1 MIQLDSDTIK
11 RLRLLQ
17 RKHKDKRVYIKVTVV
32 LMLHQGCT
40 AQMIAESLGIDDSTV
55 YRYHQGFE
63 EFGLDDYLK
72 SFFVAYSGQL
82 TEEEEQLLCVEVR
95 QGLYINSKQ
104 VAAHIENTFGVRYS
118 LSAVVKLLHR
128 LGFTYKKTKGVGVKA
143 NREAQEQFVAEL
155 TKILAQEDENQ
166 EIYFNDAVH
175 PQHNTRPDYG
185 WIYKGEAFEIPTN
198 PGRKRVNINGA
209 LNAHKVTDVV
219 VVESERINAQS
230 CIKLWKKQRRRHP
243 QKTIINI
250 CDNAP
255 YYHSK
260 YLKNWLA
267 ENPWCRVVYLP
278 PYAPNLNLIERLW
291 KYLRKQ
297 VTSYDFYEHFTDFRK
312 AILDFFKNI
321 KEHKQALESLLTL
334 KFHIVG
340 I

>member
-1 MIQLDSDTIK
+1 MIQLDDDTIK

-17 RKHKDKRVYIKVTVV
+17 RKEKDKRFYIKVTVL
-32 LMLHQGCT
+32 LMLHHGFS
-40 AQMIAESLGIDDSTV
+40 AQMIAASLGIDDSTV
-55 YRYHQGFE
+55 YRYQQGFE
-63 EFGLDDYLK
+63 ELGLDDYLK
-72 SFFVAYSGQL
+72 DFFVAYSGQL
-82 TEEEEQLLCVEVR
+82 TEEEEQLLRTEIR

-104 VAAHIENTFGVRYS
+104 VAAYIELKFGVRYS

-143 NREAQEQFVAEL
+143 DREAQERFVKEL
-155 TKILAQEDENQ
+155 SGILAQPNDIQ
-166 EIYFNDAVH
+166 VVYFNDAVH

-185 WIYKGEAFEIPTN
+185 WIYKGEDFEIPTN

-209 LNAHKVTDVV
+209 LNAHEVTDVL

-260 YLKNWLA
+260 YLKEWLA
-267 ENPWCRVVYLP
+267 ENTWCKVIYLP

-297 VTSYDFYEHFTDFRK
+297 VTSYNFYEHFTEFRK

-321 KEHKQALESLLTL
+321 KEHKHALESLLTL
-334 KFHIVG
+334 KFHIAG
-340 I
+340 L